1 MRSLQ
6 ALTLRELNQVFDE
19 YDLCNALI
27 TNMAQVADKVLELSP
42 EAIQAM
48 TGCAKKTVPD

>member
-19 YDLCNALI
+19 YDLCNALVV
-27 TNMAQVADKVLELSP
+27 NLAQVSARVLDLSP
-42 EAIQAM
+42 DAILAI
-48 TGCAKKTVPD
+48 TTCAK